1 MQSRLWSVLIW
12 IMSSLSVAHAE
23 PNVLVTLKPLH
34 ALVSGVMTGV
44 GQPHLLLT
52 GQESPHTYT
61 LKPSQVKLLV
71 KMDLVVWLGPSVEN
85 FLEKPLTNL
94 NEKVVTLNLL
104 QIPHLTLFKIRS
116 GETWSQ
122 HSESAEDQSHHIH
135 QAEQVD
141 GHIWL
146 SPDNAQVIVQAIA
159 QKLGEMDSAH
169 AEIYATN
176 ANRLTQ
182 RLKTFSQNLRD
193 ELVAIKDRPYLVFH
207 DAYQYFEKYYGLNAQ
222 GAITISP
229 EIPLSPKRLS
239 EIRQKIKQLKV
250 VCVFSEP
257 QFSPPVLA
265 TVVEGMSIKQGTL
278 DPLGVELPAGT
289 ESYFTLLQT
298 LATHL
303 TTCLMDQTTPSP
315 AKRGIR
321 G

>member
-1 MQSRLWSVLIW
+1 M
-12 IMSSLSVAHAE
+12 
-23 PNVLVTLKPLH
+23 VTLKPLH
-34 ALVSGVMTGV
+34 ALVSGVMDGV

-61 LKPSQVKLLV
+61 LKPSQVKLLA

-104 QIPHLTLFKIRS
+104 QTPHLTLFKIRS
-116 GETWSQ
+116 GETWVQ
-122 HSESAEDQSHHIH
+122 HSESAEEQSHHIH
-135 QAEQVD
+135 QAEQTD

-146 SPDNAQVIVQAIA
+146 NPDNAQVIVQAIA

-169 AEIYATN
+169 AEIYQTN
-176 ANRLTQ
+176 ANRLIQ
-182 RLKTFSQNLRD
+182 RLKAFSQNLRE
-193 ELVAIKDRPYLVFH
+193 ELVAIQDQPYLVFH
-207 DAYQYFEKYYGLNAQ
+207 DAYQYFEKYYGLNAK

-229 EIPLSPKRLS
+229 EVPLSPRRLS
-239 EIRQKIKQLKV
+239 EIREKIKQLKI

-265 TVVEGMSIKQGTL
+265 TVVEGMNVKQGTL
-278 DPLGVELPAGT
+278 DPLGVDLPAGT

-303 TTCLMDQTTPSP
+303 TTCLTDQDVPTSP
-315 AKRGIR
+315 KRGIR